1 MTTKSSFHRSP
12 GIALHVL
19 FHDLPVMLS
28 TGSSHHLSWGSKEQ
42 PVEMQSSRR
51 AKRRKVSILSRPG
64 QWNIVSTLLVLVLIQ
79 CVLGSYN
86 PTSAAVSDDATE
98 EHPAEERNN
107 NYRDKW
113 SSAAT
118 EDEKRVQVRE
128 FAKRSAGNP
137 DSSSSVIDED
147 VVVGQDKDHRASDNN
162 NPRKVPRI
170 TRWRLEGL
178 IRNMTDGK

>member
-1 MTTKSSFHRSP
+1 
-12 GIALHVL
+12 
-19 FHDLPVMLS
+19 MLS
-28 TGSSHHLSWGSKEQ
+28 TGASHHLSWGSKEQ
-42 PVEMQSSRR
+42 PVELQSSRR
-51 AKRRKVSILSRPG
+51 AKRRKVSILSRRPG
-64 QWNIVSTLLVLVLIQ
+64 QWYLVSTLLVLVLIQ

-86 PTSAAVSDDATE
+86 PTSAAVSEDATE

-118 EDEKRVQVRE
+118 EDDEKRVQVRE
-128 FAKRSAGNP
+128 FAKRFAGNP

-147 VVVGQDKDHRASDNN
+147 VVVGQEKDHRASDNN
-162 NPRKVPRI
+162 PRKLPRI
-170 TRWRLEGL
+170 TRRRLEGL